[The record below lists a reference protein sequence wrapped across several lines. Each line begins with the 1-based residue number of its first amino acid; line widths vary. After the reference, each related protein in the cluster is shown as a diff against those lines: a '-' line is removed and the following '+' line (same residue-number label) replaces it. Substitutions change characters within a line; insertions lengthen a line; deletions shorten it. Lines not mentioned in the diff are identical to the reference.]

1 MVLHSVDVYISGEVL
16 QEKINLVVRDAVL
29 EKSFY
34 FSWWCDTKKGYVKH
48 WKFISPTTESAT
60 NYNCHN
66 DNQNIKSGYN
76 VLTDITLEPLVSKLP
91 VWLRISLTPN
101 LCMRKTFFDLNLNK

>member
-16 QEKINLVVRDAVL
+16 QDKINLVVRDAVL

-34 FSWWCDTKKGYVKH
+34 FSWWCDTKKGNVKH

-60 NYNCHN
+60 NYNCHS
-66 DNQNIKSGYN
+66 DNQNIKCGYN
-76 VLTDITLEPLVSKLP
+76 VLTDSH
-91 VWLRISLTPN
+91 
-101 LCMRKTFFDLNLNK
+101 LNRL